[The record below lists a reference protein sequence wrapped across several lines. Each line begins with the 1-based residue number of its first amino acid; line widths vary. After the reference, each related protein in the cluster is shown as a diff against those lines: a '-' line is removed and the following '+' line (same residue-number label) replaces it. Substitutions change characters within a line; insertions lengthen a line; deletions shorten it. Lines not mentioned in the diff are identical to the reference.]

1 MSDDTVLELLAKQE
15 EELRFESVSI
25 DDIVAIGEKIVSA
38 IKAKGAFAYVLMRV
52 NGLEVFAQAMKGTS
66 GNNRKWAERKANTAE
81 LNQKSSMRVALENR
95 KKGRGLA
102 EIGLSASEY
111 ALEGGAFPI
120 LLQSGLGI
128 GSIAV
133 SGMPSEEDHQTI
145 CTVLSEVLGKDV
157 PSIVEDII

>member
-66 GNNRKWAERKANTAE
+66 GNIR
-81 LNQKSSMRVALENR
+81 
-95 KKGRGLA
+95 
-102 EIGLSASEY
+102 
-111 ALEGGAFPI
+111 
-120 LLQSGLGI
+120 
-128 GSIAV
+128 
-133 SGMPSEEDHQTI
+133 
-145 CTVLSEVLGKDV
+145 
-157 PSIVEDII
+157 